1 MPSKAPASGPFAVGI
16 LALQDRVFF
25 ERLLKDPRKALT
37 DGAFQNQVTLTA
49 AELEEVVRLVQ
60 QGGQQMTLAKAL
72 EMWDGYHNRPE
83 WGGGWN
89 SWPPERIAGRPQ
101 PVPHPG
107 PRSGPDRSRGG
118 PER

>member
-1 MPSKAPASGPFAVGI
+1 MPSKAPASGAFAVGM

-37 DGAFQNQVTLTA
+37 DGAFQNQVTLTP

-60 QGGQQMTLAKAL
+60 GGSQHMAPAKAL
-72 EMWDGYHNRPE
+72 EMWDKFHRGPE

-89 SWPPERIAGRPQ
+89 SWPPERRAAPPQ
-101 PVPHPG
+101 
-107 PRSGPDRSRGG
+107 SGPDGSRSR

>member
-1 MPSKAPASGPFAVGI
+1 MPSKGPARGPFAVGI

-37 DGAFQNQVTLTA
+37 DGAFQNQVTLTP

-60 QGGQQMTLAKAL
+60 HGSQQMAPPQAL
-72 EMWDGYHNRPE
+72 EMWDQYHRSPE
-83 WGGGWN
+83 WSGGWN
-89 SWPPERIAGRPQ
+89 SWPPERRAAP
-101 PVPHPG
+101 PHP
-107 PRSGPDRSRGG
+107 GPDRSRSR